1 MNVAVRPTNGL
12 TVPWY
17 QDPKMVALVK
27 RTAAKDCNVDE
38 FDEFTAVCRELGL
51 NPLRKQIYAFVFSKD
66 KPAERNMAIVVGI
79 DGGRSIAARTGNYR
93 PDNQP
98 PVWVTSEEAKDP
110 DTNPEGI
117 VSATVGAFHRP
128 TKNDPFE
135 RIVATVF
142 WREFVPIVRTADPDA
157 YEWIDTGE
165 TWPDSG
171 KPKKVKRLR
180 VGAQADVK
188 ERLDPKK
195 KQWTN
200 MGRHKLA
207 LCAEM
212 QVLRRGWP
220 ENLARVYVDEETD
233 KASAVLDLGE
243 RRIRGPDAVRNGGSR
258 RNRCPHGAHR
268 RPGHH
273 GDVRRCRDDR
283 AGALRAVRRSGACR
297 CNREVAG
304 RTRRAVHGAQSRSAQ
319 GILGAQQDRCA
330 EAEKGA
336 GRAQRNHHQNRL
348 CASRIPLHLTAVQ
361 GVRIQARRAG
371 RQAPGALPV
380 GTGGLHPQ
388 NQAAHLRSLAQR
400 HHPTSSAGPRAR
412 RCT

>member
-233 KASAVLDLGE
+233 KASAVLDLGGSEYADLTPSQMADRAETDARME
-243 RRIRGPDAVRNGGSR
+243 RIGGPAIMATFDDAGTIERVPYGLFADRVLDATAKWPAER
-258 RNRCPHGAHR
+258 VVLFMERNREALKEFWAHNKT
-268 RPGHH
+268 
-273 GDVRRCRDDR
+273 D
-283 AGALRAVRRSGACR
+283 ALKLKKVLEERSGITTKTAS
-297 CNREVAG
+297 APAA
-304 RTRRAVHGAQSRSAQ
+304 TSASDRSS
-319 GILGAQQDRCA
+319 GGED
-330 EAEKGA
+330 
-336 GRAQRNHHQNRL
+336 
-348 CASRIPLHLTAVQ
+348 SSP
-361 GVRIQARRAG
+361 ARGKA
-371 RQAPGALPV
+371 APGALPV
-380 GTGGLHPQ
+380 GTEAFTLKTK
-388 NQAAHLRSLAQR
+388 LLTSLAR
-400 HHPTSSAGPRAR
+400 TSHHPTSSAGPRAH